1 MEIPLSTRLGT
12 PIPNQQG
19 AEIDPRR
26 RPFFRQVLQ
35 ARASLEVRSPE
46 TGQYNCHGLVFA
58 SRRTR
63 ILDPPLIELIL
74 HEDGYRRIDENHA
87 VVGDIVIYRYQ
98 GEITHAA
105 VVTEVRDFGHG
116 RPSFVFKVL
125 SKWGDHAEYFH
136 HPADVPTHFGT
147 WEVWTERP
155 ER

>member
-26 RPFFRQVLQ
+26 RPFLRQVLQ
-35 ARASLEVRSPE
+35 AHGSLEVRSPE

-63 ILDPPLIELIL
+63 IESPPLVELIL
-74 HEDGYRRIDENHA
+74 REDGYRRIDESHA
-87 VVGDIVIYRYQ
+87 VVGDLVIYRHQ

-105 VVTEVRDFGHG
+105 VVTEVRHFGQG
-116 RPSFVFKVL
+116 RPSFVSKVL

-136 HPADVPTHFGT
+136 HPADVPNHFGSR
-147 WEVWTERP
+147 EMWTERP

>member
-35 ARASLEVRSPE
+35 AYGSLVLRSPE

-63 ILDPPLIELIL
+63 IQESAFVELIL
-74 HEDGYRRIDENHA
+74 REDGYRCIDEGRA
-87 VVGDIVIYRYQ
+87 VVGDLVIYQHQ
-98 GEITHAA
+98 GEVTHTA
-105 VVTEVRDFGHG
+105 VVTEVNHFGPG
-116 RPSFVFKVL
+116 RPSFVLRVL

-136 HPADVPTHFGT
+136 HPADVPNHFGSR
-147 WEVWTERP
+147 EVWTERP
-155 ER
+155 EL